1 MMCTLYIKY
10 FEVVRHVKFSK
21 NFNFPFF
28 FAVSLLWVDLAME
41 AKTPQL
47 HALIDLHSDFDQAVH
62 WVPATH
68 TPPTFASLYN
78 HRLFHC
84 YTY

>member
-1 MMCTLYIKY
+1 MLAFILLGM
-10 FEVVRHVKFSK
+10 S
-21 NFNFPFF
+21 NFPKISIFHFF
-28 FAVSLLWVDLAME
+28 LLSVDLAME

-78 HRLFHC
+78 HRFFHC